1 MSARDVRKNLNLF
14 VDGRGYAGQ
23 LRTFTPPA
31 LTLMTE
37 DFRGGGMNA
46 PTEIEMGME
55 RLEASFALIAY
66 DRDVLS
72 LWGVAPGQQV
82 QFTVR
87 EALESA
93 DGTVK
98 AVVHNMRG
106 KIRSYNSGD
115 HAPGDVPELT
125 VELALDYY
133 RHEHDGAVL
142 HEIDVPNMV
151 QVVNGFDRLA
161 AQRAALGL

>member
-23 LRTFTPPA
+23 LKSFTPPK
-31 LTLMTE
+31 LTLVTE

-46 PTEIEMGME
+46 PAEIEMGME

-66 DRDVLS
+66 DRDVLA
-72 LWGVAPGQQV
+72 LWGVGPGQQV

-87 EALESA
+87 EAIESA

-98 AVVHNMRG
+98 AVVHNLRG
-106 KIRSYNSGD
+106 KIRSFDSGD
-115 HAPGDVPELT
+115 HSPGEVPELT
-125 VELALDYY
+125 VEIAADYY
-133 RHEHDGAVL
+133 RHEHDGQVL

-151 QVVNGFDRLA
+151 QVVNGVDRLA
-161 AQRAALGL
+161 AQRAALGI